1 MAVLTIK
8 PAPGSRKK
16 PMVVGRGT
24 GNGHGKTC
32 GRGHKGQ
39 KARAGAVI
47 RPGYEGGQMP
57 LYRRLPKRGF
67 KNAHKTVFNIITT
80 EMLNRFQEGE
90 TVDYLALE
98 SKGLIRHKHC
108 PVKVLVNG
116 ELKVKGLKL
125 KVNALS
131 AQAKALL
138 EKAGA
143 TIEVL

>member
-1 MAVLTIK
+1 MAVLMIK
-8 PAPGSRKK
+8 PASGARKK
-16 PMVVGRGT
+16 AKVVGRGT
-24 GNGHGKTC
+24 GNGRGKTC

-67 KNAHKTVFNIITT
+67 KNAHKVVYNLITT
-80 EMLNRFQEGE
+80 EMLNRFQDNE

-98 SKGLIRHKHC
+98 QKGLIRHKNS
-108 PVKVLVNG
+108 PIKVLVNG

-125 KVNALS
+125 KVHAIS
-131 AQAKALL
+131 EGARALL
-138 EKAGA
+138 EKSGA
-143 TIEVL
+143 TIEML

>member
-8 PAPGSRKK
+8 PAPGSKKK
-16 PMVVGRGT
+16 PTVVGRGT
-24 GNGHGKTC
+24 GNGRGKTC

-39 KARAGAVI
+39 KAREGAVI

-67 KNAHKTVFNIITT
+67 KNAHKKVFNIITT

-90 TVDYLALE
+90 TVDYTALE
-98 SKGLIRHKHC
+98 SKGLIRHKNC

-125 KVNALS
+125 KVNAVS
-131 AQAKALL
+131 SGAKALL
-138 EKAGA
+138 EKAGVA
-143 TIEVL
+143 VELV

>member
-8 PAPGSRKK
+8 PNPKAKKAPK
-16 PMVVGRGT
+16 VVGRGT
-24 GNGHGKTC
+24 GNGRGKTC

-67 KNAHKTVFNIITT
+67 KNSRKVVYNIITT
-80 EMLNRFQEGE
+80 AMLNRFQDGE
-90 TVDYLALE
+90 VVDYSSLE
-98 SKGLIRHKHC
+98 AKGLIRHTVC

-116 ELKVKGLKL
+116 DLKIKNLKL
-125 KVNALS
+125 KVNAVS
-131 AQAKALL
+131 SGAKAAL
-138 EKAGA
+138 EKAA
-143 TIEVL
+143 AIVELI